1 MFNERS
7 GAVLKTLIQEYIT
20 TATPVPSENIA
31 RRASIKVSSAT
42 VRNKMAELE
51 EEGYILR
58 PHISA
63 GGVPSHKGYRYYVES
78 LNEDMEAPVAFQH
91 EVMGRFRRGLRDLEE
106 WVDQAASVLAELSG
120 NMAVVTYP
128 RASAPRIK
136 AIQVVQ
142 LQELLALLIVVLN
155 EARLKKNLIPLEGS
169 IGHED
174 FTYVSNKLNNL
185 YSGLTYKQMLNKTVE
200 LTPFENLVKD
210 ETLRLLKEDDEKRS
224 AEHSV
229 DGLRLLLSQPEF
241 AEPGRAKEVA
251 GLLEEG
257 LLIRSFLS
265 KASDQQ
271 KVSVHIGEE
280 NAEGPLKSFSV
291 IICQYGIP
299 DEASGIVGVVGPTRL
314 AYSNVISGVKFLSGF
329 MDEMMSSVHASH

>member
-63 GGVPSHKGYRYYVES
+63 GGVPSHKGYRYYVQS
-78 LNEDMEAPVAFQH
+78 LNEDMEAPVGFQH

-128 RASAPRIK
+128 RAAAPRIK

-155 EARLKKNLIPLEGS
+155 EARLKKNLIPLEGP
-169 IGHED
+169 IVHED
-174 FTYVSNKLNNL
+174 FTHVSNKLNSL
-185 YSGLTYKQMLNKTVE
+185 YSGLTYKQMLSKTVE
-200 LTPFENLVKD
+200 LTPFETLVKD

-257 LLIRSFLS
+257 LLIKSFLS

-291 IICQYGIP
+291 IICQYGIH

-314 AYSNVISGVKFLSGF
+314 PYSNVISGVKFLSGF
-329 MDEMMSSVHASH
+329 MDEMMSSVHSGH

>member
-1 MFNERS
+1 MFNQRS
-7 GAVLKTLIQEYIT
+7 GAVLKTLVQEYIT

-31 RRASIKVSSAT
+31 RRAPIKVSSAT

-51 EEGYILR
+51 EAGYILR

-63 GGVPSHKGYRYYVES
+63 GGVPSHKGYRFYVES
-78 LNEDMEAPVAFQH
+78 LDDDLELPVASQH

-106 WVDQAASVLAELSG
+106 WVEQAASVLAELSG

-128 RASAPRIK
+128 RAASPRIK

-142 LQELLALLIVVLN
+142 LQDLLALLIVVLN
-155 EARLKKNLIPLEGS
+155 EARLKKNLIPLDGPV
-169 IGHED
+169 GQND
-174 FTYVSNKLNNL
+174 FTSVSNKLNSV
-185 YSGLTYKQMLNKTVE
+185 YAGLTYNQMLNKTVE
-200 LTPFENLVKD
+200 LTPFESLVRE
-210 ETLRLLKEDDEKRS
+210 ETLRLLKEDDEKRA

-241 AEPGRAKEVA
+241 AEPGKAKEVA
-251 GLLEEG
+251 GLLEDG
-257 LLIRSFLS
+257 LLVKSFMA
-265 KASDQQ
+265 KAAEQQ

-299 DEASGIVGVVGPTRL
+299 DEASGVVGVVGPTRL

-329 MDEMMSSVHASH
+329 MDEMMSSVHPGH